1 MKCSKCQFENPET
14 SRFCGA
20 CGAYLEP
27 AEDIQTAPTKTLETP
42 LKELTRG
49 TTFANRYDVIE
60 EIGKGG
66 MGKVFRAVDKTI
78 DEEVAIKVLNP
89 EIAGD
94 QKMIERFRNEL
105 KMARKIAHKHVCR
118 MYDFS
123 QERGTQ
129 FIIME
134 YVPGEDLRSLI
145 KRIGQFT
152 PGKTLLI
159 AKQICEGLAEA
170 HRLGIIHRDLKPQ
183 NIMID
188 REGNTRIM
196 DFGIA
201 RTLKSRG
208 LTEGDTVIGTP
219 EYMSPEQVEGWD
231 IDHRSDLYSL
241 GAILFEMLTGRVPFE
256 GETPFSIALKHKSE
270 PPPDPRKINNQIPE
284 GFSQLILHCLEKD
297 RKKRFQSAEEL
308 LTTLKRIERGVPS
321 TDRVLPDR
329 ERKRIQLPWKKMAV
343 YASVP
348 LLLAL
353 IIIAGITLFTGRQES
368 IYSIAVLPLKNLSG
382 NPDQEFLAD
391 GMTEALISNLTQIK
405 ALQRVISSTSV
416 MQYKNAQ
423 KPLPVIARELD
434 VDVIVEGSILVSGQR
449 VKINIRLIEAKT
461 DRNLWSKSYE
471 RDLSDILLLQ
481 NELARSVA
489 NEIQITVAPA
499 EKALLAQTQTAD
511 PEAYQLYL
519 KGRHY
524 WNKRTEEGLE
534 RARGHFE
541 GAIERDPDYAL
552 AYAGLADTYNMLGT
566 YAYFPSS
573 EVFPKA
579 KRAALKALEL
589 DETLTEAYI
598 SLAYVKYVYDW
609 DWFGAEADL
618 NWAIGL
624 NPSYA
629 TAHHYYGIFLKN
641 MGRFDEALLEMAKA
655 RNLDPLSLP
664 ISTSIGYLLYQSGQ
678 YDQAIRQCQKVL
690 EIDAEF
696 PGAHRTLGLIYLKQS
711 MVQESLEELRQA
723 VEYSGGSPLYSAE
736 LALAYASAGNRQEA
750 QKILEELQKLSRVR
764 YVPNYSQAIIYAALG
779 DVDQAILSLE
789 KSFEEKSSMIAE
801 IKVDPNLDRLRSDPR
816 FSGLMEKMGL

>member
-1 MKCSKCQFENPET
+1 
-14 SRFCGA
+14 
-20 CGAYLEP
+20 
-27 AEDIQTAPTKTLETP
+27 
-42 LKELTRG
+42 
-49 TTFANRYDVIE
+49 
-60 EIGKGG
+60 
-66 MGKVFRAVDKTI
+66 
-78 DEEVAIKVLNP
+78 
-89 EIAGD
+89 
-94 QKMIERFRNEL
+94 
-105 KMARKIAHKHVCR
+105 

-123 QERGTQ
+123 QEKGTQ

-188 REGNTRIM
+188 REGNARIM

-231 IDHRSDLYSL
+231 IDNRSDLYSL

-308 LTTLKRIERGVPS
+308 LTELNRIEKGVPT
-321 TDRVLPDR
+321 TDRVLPDG
-329 ERKRIQLPWKKMAV
+329 ERKRIQLPWKKIAV
-343 YASVP
+343 YAGIP

-353 IIIAGITLFTGRQES
+353 IIIAGTTLFTGRQES

-434 VDVIVEGSILVSGQR
+434 VDAIVEGSILASGQR

-499 EKALLAQTQTAD
+499 EKALLAQTQTTD

-519 KGRHY
+519 KGRHF

-534 RARGHFE
+534 TARGHFE
-541 GAIERDPDYAL
+541 GAIEKDPDYAL

-566 YAYFPSS
+566 YAYLPSL

-690 EIDAEF
+690 EIDTEF

-711 MVQESLEELRQA
+711 MVQESLEELRRA

-736 LALAYASAGNRQEA
+736 LALAYASAGNQQEA
-750 QKILEELQKLSRVR
+750 QKILEELQELALVK

-779 DVDQAILSLE
+779 EVDQAFLFLE

-801 IKVDPNLDRLRSDPR
+801 IKVDPNLDSLRSDPR
-816 FSGLMEKMGL
+816 FSVLREKMGL